1 MARGWSRRADC
12 PGTTGRGRRVTP
24 AAVTSVHP
32 RRVAVL
38 SVHTSP
44 LEQPGTGD
52 AGGMN
57 VYVVETSKRLA
68 GLGVAVEIFARA
80 TSRDLPPVVELAPGV
95 TVRHLVAGP
104 FEGLSKEDLPAQLCA
119 LTSGALRVE
128 AQHGAGLYR
137 RGHRPLLPAGEGGVA
152 GRQGRGTPLVHT

>member
-12 PGTTGRGRRVTP
+12 PRTTGRWRRVTP
-24 AAVTSVHP
+24 AAVTSVYP

-57 VYVVETSKRLA
+57 VSVVETSKRLA
-68 GLGVAVEIFARA
+68 PRGFAVEIFPRA
-80 TSRDLPPVVELAPGV
+80 TSSDLPPVVELAPGV
-95 TVRHLVAGP
+95 TVRPLVAG
-104 FEGLSKEDLPAQLCA
+104 
-119 LTSGALRVE
+119 
-128 AQHGAGLYR
+128 
-137 RGHRPLLPAGEGGVA
+137 
-152 GRQGRGTPLVHT
+152 